1 MSWGGRASDAARG
14 RAVRVGLTSYLG
26 WRICR
31 WCLHAASSRVA
42 RRQYRRE
49 LALLRAAYLARHSYG
64 AQGGPRSPRSPRSPS
79 ASEMSRGNSLASI
92 GEDGWGAEGAGP
104 GSPGSAA
111 GSEGTWREHP
121 LRVMVLYASVGNGHK
136 RAGEACVA
144 ALEELRDPNG
154 LAPEVKCLDVVDF
167 MSREGRFVYKSAFLT
182 LTQSLAGQH
191 MLGFFYD
198 AQQDPSDA
206 FQAGVKRT
214 MNATFCAR
222 LVREVYAFLPDV
234 IVNTHY
240 LPADITAQLRG
251 YPDFSV
257 PSCTVVTDYDVQ
269 AIWVQDPTERY
280 FVAREDVRLVLE
292 SFGVDRASTTV
303 SGIPIMPEFRQA
315 AEDAARDRA
324 GVRRGLGLE
333 EGGRAGGRPLVVVA
347 SNGPKSIRRTYPEI
361 LKAAEPMEVVVLMG
375 RQADTRDE
383 LLSVSVPDR
392 HKVHLWGFTSKM
404 PQLLACA
411 DLFVGKPGGLTV
423 AEALALGVPMLITDP
438 IPGQESRNADMLL
451 EMGAGVKVSDPCLL
465 AYRLDGLLGQRGAR
479 LRRMRDAIAE
489 SGIGRPVAAQDVARW
504 ALAAG
509 AMHRGR
515 VLRLEPDEVA
525 TPEGGLATP
534 LPKGDRILPPS
545 TPGTPREALLF

>member
-1 MSWGGRASDAARG
+1 MARYIWMSWGNKASDAARG
-14 RAVRVGLTSYLG
+14 RAVRAGLAGYVG
-26 WRICR
+26 WRVCR
-31 WCLHAASSRVA
+31 ACLHAAASHMA

-49 LALLRAAYLARHSYG
+49 LARLRAAYLARHSYG
-64 AQGGPRSPRSPRSPS
+64 AGGEPRSPRGSTWDLGRMGSGS
-79 ASEMSRGNSLASI
+79 SDVASTP
-92 GEDGWGAEGAGP
+92 P
-104 GSPGSAA
+104 GSPMSAD
-111 GSEGTWREHP
+111 SEGTWREHP

-144 ALEELRDPNG
+144 ALEELRDPHG
-154 LAPEVKCLDVVDF
+154 LAPEVRCLDVVDF

-198 AQQDPSDA
+198 AQQDPCDA

-214 MNATFCAR
+214 MNASFCAR
-222 LVREVYAFLPDV
+222 LVREVFSFLPDV

-280 FVAREDVRLVLE
+280 FVAREDVALVLE
-292 SFGVDRASTTV
+292 SCGVDRACTTV
-303 SGIPIMPEFRQA
+303 SGIPIMPEFKQA
-315 AEDAARDRA
+315 AKEVAQNREE
-324 GVRRGLGLE
+324 VLRGLGLGE
-333 EGGRAGGRPLVVVA
+333 VGERKLVVVA
-347 SNGPKSIRRTYPEI
+347 SNGPRAIRRTYPEI
-361 LKAAEPMEVVVLMG
+361 LKAEEPMEVVVLMG
-375 RQADTRDE
+375 RQADTREE
-383 LLSVSVPDR
+383 LLSVPVPDR
-392 HKVHLWGFTSKM
+392 HRVHLWGFTSKM

-411 DLFVGKPGGLTV
+411 DLYVGKPGGLTV
-423 AEALALGVPMLITDP
+423 AEALAFGVPMLVTDP

-451 EMGAGVKVSDPCLL
+451 EMGAGVKVLDPCLL
-465 AYRLDGLLGQRGAR
+465 AHRLSGLLANGGAK
-479 LRRMRDAIAE
+479 LKSMRESIAK
-489 SGIGRPVAAQDVARW
+489 SGIGRPNAAYDVARW

-515 VLRLEPDEVA
+515 ILRLDPEEIA

-534 LPKGDRILPPS
+534 HPDGDRILPPT